1 MDANGDGKVDFAEF
15 NKVVS
20 AFELG
25 SRTSADAIGG
35 QLMQRLNGETLIRGL
50 SLVSN
55 PSGALRVLSEQNGG
69 GVAEDLEVGAGGE
82 TQPLNPGDPA
92 RGNAPGN
99 LDARMMTQVGG
110 LVTGCTAYVQG

>member
-82 TQPLNPGDPA
+82 TEPLNPA
-92 RGNAPGN
+92 APNGTGN

-110 LVTGCTAYVQG
+110 LVKGCTAYVQG